1 MKTFPFP
8 FRMRTMTAGVLGGL
22 SLCGGLQ
29 AAGPGQ
35 AYPAKPIRWISPWP
49 PGGANDVFSRD
60 IGRKLADGFG
70 QPVIVDN
77 RPGAAG
83 TIGSDVAAK
92 APADGY
98 TLVMGS
104 SPTHAIAPSLYPQL
118 PYDPLR
124 DFVAI
129 TLVGTV
135 PNVLVVYPSLPVKNV
150 KELIAL
156 AKAKPGQLNFAS
168 AGNGTSQHLSGE
180 LFKVMAGVD
189 MVHVPYKGT
198 APAMVDLIA
207 GQVQLSFDNVTT
219 LVPHIQGG
227 KLRALAV
234 TPAKR
239 TPILPDVPT
248 VAEAGVPGYEAS
260 VWFGVFAPAG
270 TPAPVIAKLH
280 EEIGKALNTPDLR
293 GRFNAM
299 GTDVSGMG
307 PAEFQAFVRKEVP
320 KWAEVVKKANVK
332 IN

>member
-1 MKTFPFP
+1 
-8 FRMRTMTAGVLGGL
+8 MRLVIAF
-22 SLCGGLQ
+22 
-29 AAGPGQ
+29 
-35 AYPAKPIRWISPWP
+35 P
-49 PGGANDVFSRD
+49 PGGPAD
-60 IGRKLADGFG
+60 IVGRAVAQKLGESLG
-70 QPVIVDN
+70 QSIVIDN
-77 RPGAAG
+77 RPGGNANIGAEAAAR
-83 TIGSDVAAK
+83 SS
-92 APADGY
+92 PDGY
-98 TLVMGS
+98 TLFLATS
-104 SPTHAIAPSLYPQL
+104 THATNVSLYRSLRYDLQRDFAPVARLAVFPLVLVAHPSLK
-118 PYDPLR
+118 
-124 DFVAI
+124 
-129 TLVGTV
+129 
-135 PNVLVVYPSLPVKNV
+135 VVTTR
-150 KELIAL
+150 ELIAL

>member
-1 MKTFPFP
+1 MIDYRFP
-8 FRMRTMTAGVLGGL
+8 AGVALLVFAGIAN
-22 SLCGGLQ
+22 
-29 AAGPGQ
+29 AAD
-35 AYPAKPIRWISPWP
+35 YPSKSIRWISPWP

-60 IGRKLADGFG
+60 IGRKIADAFG

-83 TIGSDVAAK
+83 TIGSDLAAK

-98 TLVMGS
+98 TVVMGS

-118 PYDPLR
+118 PYDPVR
-124 DFVAI
+124 DFTPI

-135 PNVLVVYPSLPVKNV
+135 PNVLVVHPSLAAKNV

-156 AKAKPGQLNFAS
+156 AKASPGQLNFAS

-180 LFKVMAGVD
+180 LFKTLAGVN

-198 APAMVDLIA
+198 SPAMVDLIA
-207 GQVQLSFDNVTT
+207 GQVQLAFDNVTT
-219 LVPHIQGG
+219 IVPHIQAG

-234 TPAKR
+234 TPAR
-239 TPILPDVPT
+239 RSAILPDVPT

-270 TPAPVIAKLH
+270 TPQPVIARLH
-280 EEIGKALNTPDLR
+280 TEILKALNTADLR
-293 GRFNAM
+293 ARMVAM
-299 GTDVSGMG
+299 GTDISGMG

-320 KWAEVVKKANVK
+320 KWADVVRKANVR

>member
-1 MKTFPFP
+1 MFNLRFPASVALL
-8 FRMRTMTAGVLGGL
+8 MLACTAAN
-22 SLCGGLQ
+22 
-29 AAGPGQ
+29 AAD
-35 AYPAKPIRWISPWP
+35 YPSKPIRWISPWP

-60 IGRKLADGFG
+60 IGRKIADAFG

-98 TLVMGS
+98 TVVMGS

-124 DFVAI
+124 DFTAI

-135 PNVLVVYPSLPVKNV
+135 PNVLVVHPSLAAKNV

-156 AKAKPGQLNFAS
+156 AKASPGRLNFAS

-180 LFKVMAGVD
+180 LFKTLAGVD

-207 GQVQLSFDNVTT
+207 GQVQIAFDNVTT
-219 LVPHIQGG
+219 IVPHIQAG

-239 TPILPDVPT
+239 TAILPDVPT

-270 TPAPVIAKLH
+270 TPKAVIARLH
-280 EEIGKALNTPDLR
+280 AEILKALNTADLR
-293 GRFNAM
+293 ARMVAM
-299 GTDVSGMG
+299 GTDISGMG
-307 PAEFQAFVRKEVP
+307 PAEFQTFVRKEVP
-320 KWAEVVKKANVK
+320 KWAEVVRKANVK

>member
-1 MKTFPFP
+1 MILRFP
-8 FRMRTMTAGVLGGL
+8 ASAALLVLA
-22 SLCGGLQ
+22 CT
-29 AAGPGQ
+29 AAG
-35 AYPAKPIRWISPWP
+35 AADYPTKPIRWISPWP

-60 IGRKLADGFG
+60 IGRKLSDAFG

-118 PYDPLR
+118 PYDPVR
-124 DFVAI
+124 DFTAV

-135 PNVLVVYPSLPVKNV
+135 PNVLVVHPALAAKSV

-156 AKAKPGQLNFAS
+156 AKASPGQLNFAS

-180 LFKVMAGVD
+180 LFKTLAGVE

-207 GQVQLSFDNVTT
+207 GQVQLAFDNVTT
-219 LVPHIQGG
+219 IVPYIQAG

-239 TPILPDVPT
+239 SAILPDVPT
-248 VAEAGVPGYEAS
+248 VAESGLPGYEAS
-260 VWFGVFAPAG
+260 VWFGVFARAG
-270 TPAPVIAKLH
+270 TPPAVVNRLH
-280 EEIGKALNTPDLR
+280 TEILKALNTPDLR
-293 GRFNAM
+293 ARMVAM
-299 GTDVSGMG
+299 GTDISGMG
-307 PAEFQAFVRKEVP
+307 PAEFQSFVRKEVP
-320 KWAEVVKKANVK
+320 KWADVVRKANVK

>member
-1 MKTFPFP
+1 MVNFGFP
-8 FRMRTMTAGVLGGL
+8 ASAAVLL
-22 SLCGGLQ
+22 LACT
-29 AAGPGQ
+29 AAG
-35 AYPAKPIRWISPWP
+35 AADYPSKPIRWISPWP

-60 IGRKLADGFG
+60 IGRKISDAFG

-118 PYDPLR
+118 PYDPVR
-124 DFVAI
+124 DFTAV

-135 PNVLVVYPSLPVKNV
+135 PNVLVVHPSVAAKNV

-156 AKAKPGQLNFAS
+156 AKASPGQLNFAS

-180 LFKVMAGVD
+180 LFKTLAGVN

-207 GQVQLSFDNVTT
+207 GQVQLAFDNVTT
-219 LVPHIQGG
+219 IVPHIQAG

-234 TPAKR
+234 TPARR
-239 TPILPDVPT
+239 TAILPDVPT

-270 TPAPVIAKLH
+270 TPQPVIARLH
-280 EEIGKALNTPDLR
+280 AEILKALNTADLR
-293 GRFNAM
+293 ARMVAM
-299 GTDVSGMG
+299 GTDISGMG

-320 KWAEVVKKANVK
+320 KWADVVRKANVK

>member
-1 MKTFPFP
+1 MMKSV
-8 FRMRTMTAGVLGGL
+8 RTAAGALCGL
-22 SLCGGLQ
+22 SVCGALQ
-29 AAGPGQ
+29 AADLPTGP
-35 AYPAKPIRWISPWP
+35 AYPTKPIRWISPWP

-60 IGRKLADGFG
+60 IGRKLADAFG

-135 PNVLVVYPSLPVKNV
+135 PNVLVVHPALPVKNV

-180 LFKVMAGVD
+180 LFKTLAGVD

-207 GQVQLSFDNVTT
+207 GQVQLAFDNVTT
-219 LVPHIQGG
+219 IVPSIQAG

-239 TPILPDVPT
+239 TPILPEVPT

-270 TPAPVIAKLH
+270 TPPPVVARLH
-280 EEIGKALNTPDLR
+280 EEIFKALNTADLR
-293 GRFNAM
+293 GRFTAM

-307 PAEFQAFVRKEVP
+307 PVEFQAFVRKEVP

>member
-1 MKTFPFP
+1 M
-8 FRMRTMTAGVLGGL
+8 
-22 SLCGGLQ
+22 
-29 AAGPGQ
+29 AAS
-35 AYPAKPIRWISPWP
+35 AADYPSKPIRWISPWP

-60 IGRKLADGFG
+60 IGRKLSDAFG

-98 TLVMGS
+98 TVVMGS

-118 PYDPLR
+118 PYDPVR
-124 DFVAI
+124 DFTAV

-135 PNVLVVYPSLPVKNV
+135 PNVLVVHPALAAKNV

-156 AKAKPGQLNFAS
+156 AKASPGRLNFAS

-180 LFKVMAGVD
+180 LFKTLAGVD

-207 GQVQLSFDNVTT
+207 GQVQLAFDNVTT
-219 LVPHIQGG
+219 IVPYIQAG

-239 TPILPDVPT
+239 SAILPDVPT

-270 TPAPVIAKLH
+270 TPQPVIARLH
-280 EEIGKALNTPDLR
+280 AEILKALNTADLR
-293 GRFNAM
+293 ARMVAM
-299 GTDVSGMG
+299 GTDISGMG

-320 KWAEVVKKANVK
+320 KWAEVVRKANVK

>member
-1 MKTFPFP
+1 MVDFRFP
-8 FRMRTMTAGVLGGL
+8 AGVAVLVLVCTGA
-22 SLCGGLQ
+22 S
-29 AAGPGQ
+29 AAD
-35 AYPAKPIRWISPWP
+35 YPSKPIRWISPWP

-60 IGRKLADGFG
+60 IGRKLSDAFG

-98 TLVMGS
+98 TVVMGS

-118 PYDPLR
+118 PYDPVR
-124 DFVAI
+124 DFTAV

-135 PNVLVVYPSLPVKNV
+135 PNVLVVHPSLAAKNV

-156 AKAKPGQLNFAS
+156 AKASPGRLNFAS

-180 LFKVMAGVD
+180 LFKTLAGVD

-207 GQVQLSFDNVTT
+207 GQVQLAFDNVTT
-219 LVPHIQGG
+219 IVPYIQAG

-239 TPILPDVPT
+239 SAILPDVPT

-270 TPAPVIAKLH
+270 TPQPVIARLH
-280 EEIGKALNTPDLR
+280 AEILKALNTADLR
-293 GRFNAM
+293 ARMVAM
-299 GTDVSGMG
+299 GTDISGMG

-320 KWAEVVKKANVK
+320 KWAEVVRKANVK

>member
-1 MKTFPFP
+1 MI
-8 FRMRTMTAGVLGGL
+8 FRVPASVALFALACM
-22 SLCGGLQ
+22 
-29 AAGPGQ
+29 AAS
-35 AYPAKPIRWISPWP
+35 AADYPSKPIRWISPWP

-60 IGRKLADGFG
+60 IGRKLSDAFG

-98 TLVMGS
+98 TVVMGS

-118 PYDPLR
+118 PYDPVR
-124 DFVAI
+124 DFTAV

-135 PNVLVVYPSLPVKNV
+135 PNVLVVHPSLAAKNV

-156 AKAKPGQLNFAS
+156 AKASPGRLNFAS

-180 LFKVMAGVD
+180 LFKTLAGVD

-207 GQVQLSFDNVTT
+207 GQVQLAFDNVTT
-219 LVPHIQGG
+219 IVPYIQAG

-239 TPILPDVPT
+239 SAILPDVPT

-270 TPAPVIAKLH
+270 TPQPVIARLH
-280 EEIGKALNTPDLR
+280 AEILKALNTADLR
-293 GRFNAM
+293 ARMVAM
-299 GTDVSGMG
+299 GTDISGMG

-320 KWAEVVKKANVK
+320 KWAEVVRKANVK

>member
-1 MKTFPFP
+1 MIR
-8 FRMRTMTAGVLGGL
+8 FRLSAGAALLVLACTAAN
-22 SLCGGLQ
+22 S
-29 AAGPGQ
+29 AD
-35 AYPAKPIRWISPWP
+35 YPSKPIRWISPWP

-60 IGRKLADGFG
+60 IGRKISDAFG

-98 TLVMGS
+98 TVVMGS

-118 PYDPLR
+118 PYDPVR
-124 DFVAI
+124 DFTAV

-135 PNVLVVYPSLPVKNV
+135 PNVLVVHPTLAAKNV

-156 AKAKPGQLNFAS
+156 AKAAPGQLNFAS

-180 LFKVMAGVD
+180 LFKTLAGVN

-207 GQVQLSFDNVTT
+207 GQVQLAFDNVTT
-219 LVPHIQGG
+219 IVPHIQAG

-239 TPILPDVPT
+239 TAILPDVPT

-270 TPAPVIAKLH
+270 TPQPVIARLH
-280 EEIGKALNTPDLR
+280 SEILKALNTADLR
-293 GRFNAM
+293 ARMVAM

-320 KWAEVVKKANVK
+320 KWADVVRKANVK